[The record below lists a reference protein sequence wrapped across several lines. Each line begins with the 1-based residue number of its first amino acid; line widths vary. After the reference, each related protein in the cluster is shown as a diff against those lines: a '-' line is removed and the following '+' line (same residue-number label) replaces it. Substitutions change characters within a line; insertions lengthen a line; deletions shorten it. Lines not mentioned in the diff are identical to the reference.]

1 MPAAADARGMYTSF
15 GPHAA
20 GVDRPFPEAA
30 ALAAETGF
38 DAVQVDLGYLREH
51 GADDYRAVLDEHG
64 LRTGS
69 ANLPVDATGDAETYE
84 SGLDALP
91 DVAEAAAAVGCTRM
105 STYIMSFSDERPFE
119 ENFAFHRDRLEP
131 VAGVLGDHGIDLGLE
146 FLGPERLRAGHEYE
160 FISTADG
167 MLDLC
172 EAVGDNAGLLL
183 DSWHWHTAG
192 GSVDALEALDA
203 DDVVDVHVNDA
214 PEGPAMD
221 EYVDTERAMPGATGV
236 IDIETFL
243 SHLDAVGYDGPVMA
257 EPFSDEL
264 EAMDDEDTAR
274 ETVESLRRVFD
285 RAGL

>member
-1 MPAAADARGMYTSF
+1 MYTSF
-15 GPHAA
+15 GPGAA
-20 GVDRPFPEAA
+20 GVDLPFPEAA

-51 GADDYRAVLDEHG
+51 GPDDYRAVLDEHG

-91 DVAEAAAAVGCTRM
+91 EVAEAAAAVGCTRM

-119 ENFAFHRDRLEP
+119 ENFAFHRDRLDP
-131 VAGVLGDHGIDLGLE
+131 VADVLADHGIDLGLE
-146 FLGPERLRAGHEYE
+146 FLGPETLRAGHEYE
-160 FISTADG
+160 FVSTADG

-172 EAVGDNAGLLL
+172 EAVGENVGLLL

-192 GSVDALEALDA
+192 GSTEALEALDA
-203 DDVVDVHVNDA
+203 DDIVDVHVNDA
-214 PEGPAMD
+214 PEGLAMD

-243 SHLDAVGYDGPVMA
+243 LHLDAVGYDGPVMA

-264 EAMDDEDTAR
+264 EAMADEDAAR
-274 ETVESLRRVFD
+274 ETAESLRRVFD

>member
-1 MPAAADARGMYTSF
+1 MYTSF
-15 GPHAA
+15 DPDAV

-38 DAVQVDLGYLREH
+38 DAVQVDLEYLREH
-51 GADDYRAVLDEHG
+51 GPENYRAVLDDHD

-69 ANLPVDATGDAETYE
+69 AALPVDATGDAETYE
-84 SGLDALP
+84 SDLDAL
-91 DVAEAAAAVGCTRM
+91 DGIAEAAAAAGCTRM

-119 ENFAFHRDRLEP
+119 DNFAFHSERLEP
-131 VAGVLGDHGIDLGLE
+131 VADVLADHGIDLGLE
-146 FLGPERLRAGHEYE
+146 FLGPETLREGHDYE
-160 FISTADG
+160 FISTAEG

-183 DSWHWHTAG
+183 DCWHWHTAG

-203 DDVVDVHVNDA
+203 TDIVDVHVNDA
-214 PEGPAMD
+214 PAGLATD
-221 EYVDTERAMPGATGV
+221 EYVDTERAMPGETGV

-243 SHLDAVGYDGPVMA
+243 SHLDSVGYDGPVMA

-264 EAMDDEDTAR
+264 AAMDDEAAVR
-274 ETVESLRRVFD
+274 ETAASLRRVFE
-285 RAGL
+285 RADL

>member
-1 MPAAADARGMYTSF
+1 MYTSF
-15 GPHAA
+15 DPDAV

-51 GADDYRAVLDEHG
+51 GPENYRAVLDDHD
-64 LRTGS
+64 LRAGS
-69 ANLPVDATGDAETYE
+69 AALPVDATGDAETYE
-84 SGLDALP
+84 SDLDALP
-91 DVAEAAAAVGCTRM
+91 EVAEAAAAVGCTRM

-119 ENFAFHRDRLEP
+119 ENVAFHRDRLER
-131 VAGVLGDHGIDLGLE
+131 VAELLADHGIDLGLE
-146 FLGPERLRAGHEYE
+146 FLGPETLREGHEYD
-160 FISTADG
+160 FISTAGG

-172 EAVGDNAGLLL
+172 SAVGDNTGLLL

-192 GSVDALEALDA
+192 GSTEALDALDA

-214 PEGPAMD
+214 PEGLALD
-221 EYVDTERAMPGATGV
+221 EYVDTERALPGATGV

-243 SHLDAVGYDGPVMA
+243 SHLDSVGYDGPVMA

-264 EAMDDEDTAR
+264 EAMADEDAAR
-274 ETVESLRRVFD
+274 ETARSLEVVFE
-285 RAGL
+285 RAGI